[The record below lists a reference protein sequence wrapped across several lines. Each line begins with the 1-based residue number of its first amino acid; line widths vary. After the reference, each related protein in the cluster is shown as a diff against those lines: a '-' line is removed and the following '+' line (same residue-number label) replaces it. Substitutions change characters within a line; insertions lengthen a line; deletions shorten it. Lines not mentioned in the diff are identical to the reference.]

1 MDADAGGGLGVPA
14 DREGGGG
21 GGLGLGPDGGR
32 DGDCDQVAIEGE
44 AAGAEVDDGFEA
56 GQGLGFGGVN
66 YGDAGFVPAAALG
79 FGAGAGEVVGFV
91 GFCVG
96 CDAPERV
103 GHA

>member
-1 MDADAGGGLGVPA
+1 
-14 DREGGGG
+14 
-21 GGLGLGPDGGR
+21 
-32 DGDCDQVAIEGE
+32 
-44 AAGAEVDDGFEA
+44 
-56 GQGLGFGGVN
+56 
-66 YGDAGFVPAAALG
+66 LG